1 MILLIA
7 TLICFFISF
16 IFVVAL
22 LIQPDNV
29 KDVTEN
35 WIMIGNIISFLITL
49 VLVVTLILGGLLWTL

>member
-1 MILLIA
+1 MALVIVTFIFFLIS
-7 TLICFFISF
+7 LS
-16 IFVVAL
+16 FVVAL

-49 VLVVTLILGGLLWTL
+49 VLVVTLILGGLL

>member
-7 TLICFFISF
+7 TLICFFISLS
-16 IFVVAL
+16 FVVAL

-49 VLVVTLILGGLLWTL
+49 VLVVTLILGGLL

>member
-22 LIQPDNV
+22 LIQPDSV

-49 VLVVTLILGGLLWTL
+49 VLVVTLILGGLLWTF

>member
-49 VLVVTLILGGLLWTL
+49 VLVVTLILGGLLWTF